1 MKRTNA
7 VHAVAAKPTLAGL
20 EIDPALYERALAFL
34 FTTASEP
41 GAALFDWSSVD
52 DELGLRDVDWVR
64 VQTMLYAHAGEHLRP
79 YSDAQVAV
87 GLSYLYNNA
96 ITDVPFA
103 LDAADVS
110 LDLQLQLLLWLPTLW
125 HDCIGPRLAACGDA
139 ALQPRTR
146 LGHVGH
152 MWFDV
157 WPAPYCHREI
167 QEWQRAME
175 AVFESL
181 IGSPNRSVHVAGL
194 HGIGHCIRY
203 LDGQRLR
210 VAIDALVARIDSAD
224 ERLLAYA
231 KDAADG
237 MVL

>member
-1 MKRTNA
+1 MKQRQVRRTA
-7 VHAVAAKPTLAGL
+7 QIKPTFADLGL
-20 EIDPALYERALAFL
+20 DPALYERTFAFL
-34 FTTASEP
+34 FATACEP
-41 GAALFDWSSVD
+41 GEELFHWFSVD
-52 DELGLRDVDWVR
+52 AAFELPDVDWVR
-64 VQTMLYAHAGEHLRP
+64 VQTMLYAHAGEHLHP

-103 LDAADVS
+103 LEAAGVA
-110 LDLQLQLLLWLPTLW
+110 LDLQLQLLAWLPTLW
-125 HDCIGPRLAACGDA
+125 HDAIGPRLAACGDD
-139 ALQPRTR
+139 ALQPRTP

-157 WPAPYCHREI
+157 WPAPYRHRGAP
-167 QEWQRAME
+167 EWRRAMAE
-175 AVFESL
+175 VFESL
-181 IGSPNRSVHVAGL
+181 IGSPNRSVQVAGL

-210 VAIDALVARIDSAD
+210 AAIDALIARIDRGD
-224 ERLLAYA
+224 EQLLAYA
-231 KDAADG
+231 KGAADG